1 MLQCPVLHYSVIRR
15 SPTTSLRVRILKT
28 HLHTALTTSNNQL
41 ALVRAWRATV
51 PFSNCLPTPS
61 DQSQHRNLMITT
73 WNCRGLTTGEPYI
86 HQLAGEGS
94 DIIAITEHWLWPFEA
109 ERLCQIHPSYT
120 AEVKTDARLNANST
134 LSRGCGGVG
143 LMWKKDLDAVPISS
157 ISSDR
162 ICGLRIKLQ
171 RHATS
176 EITVLGVYLP
186 CSDMGM
192 ECYSEHLVEL
202 ENLISESERLGP
214 IVIIGDFNAH
224 LGKLGDVRGQ
234 GNPNQ
239 QGTLLHQLL
248 VRCKLYAVS
257 LSSISRGPLYT
268 FWNSTTQTTVDYA
281 IASQDA
287 SDYIQHCFTHE
298 SSPLNN
304 SDHLPISMLL
314 HVPIAAT
321 TSLETPATPKVN
333 WAKALRSD
341 QLLAYQQVSSI
352 VNPLL
357 GKSYSSPVVLNVE
370 ICSVSQQLCSA
381 AIRSLPSNGRKS
393 VTKIRP
399 WLSSPY
405 EKRLPGMNGLQMAAL
420 M

>member
-1 MLQCPVLHYSVIRR
+1 MVYITRLG
-15 SPTTSLRVRILKT
+15 SLRGM
-28 HLHTALTTSNNQL
+28 
-41 ALVRAWRATV
+41 WRATV
-51 PFSNCLPTPS
+51 PFSNCLLTPS
-61 DQSQHRNLMITT
+61 DQSLHQNLMITT

-176 EITVLGVYLP
+176 EITVLCVYLP

-192 ECYSEHLVEL
+192 ECYSEHL

-224 LGKLGDVRGQ
+224 LGKLGGVRGQ

-248 VRCKLYAVS
+248 VRCKT
-257 LSSISRGPLYT
+257 IC
-268 FWNSTTQTTVDYA
+268 
-281 IASQDA
+281 
-287 SDYIQHCFTHE
+287 CFTLFYIKGPSVYLLELHH
-298 SSPLNN
+298 SNN
-304 SDHLPISMLL
+304 
-314 HVPIAAT
+314 
-321 TSLETPATPKVN
+321 
-333 WAKALRSD
+333 
-341 QLLAYQQVSSI
+341 
-352 VNPLL
+352 
-357 GKSYSSPVVLNVE
+357 
-370 ICSVSQQLCSA
+370 C
-381 AIRSLPSNGRKS
+381 
-393 VTKIRP
+393 
-399 WLSSPY
+399 
-405 EKRLPGMNGLQMAAL
+405 
-420 M
+420 

>member
-1 MLQCPVLHYSVIRR
+1 MI
-15 SPTTSLRVRILKT
+15 SL
-28 HLHTALTTSNNQL
+28 
-41 ALVRAWRATV
+41 
-51 PFSNCLPTPS
+51 
-61 DQSQHRNLMITT
+61 QSQN
-73 WNCRGLTTGEPYI
+73 TGYGPLRLSGYAKGI
-86 HQLAGEGS
+86 HHILQKLL
-94 DIIAITEHWLWPFEA
+94 DL
-109 ERLCQIHPSYT
+109 
-120 AEVKTDARLNANST
+120 ST
-134 LSRGCGGVG
+134 LSRGCRGVG
-143 LMWKKDLDAVPISS
+143 LIWKKDLDAVPISS

-162 ICGLRIKLQ
+162 ICVLRIKL
-171 RHATS
+171 HHTTS

-224 LGKLGDVRGQ
+224 LGKLGGVRGQ

-239 QGTLLHQLL
+239 QGTLPHQLL
-248 VRCKLYAVS
+248 VWCKLYAVS

-304 SDHLPISMLL
+304 SDHLPISELL
-314 HVPIAAT
+314 HVPIATAT
-321 TSLETPATPKVN
+321 PLETPATPKVN
-333 WAKALRSD
+333 WAKALRSN
-341 QLLAYQQVSSI
+341 QLLAYQRQVSSI

-357 GKSYSSPVVLNVE
+357 GKSYRSPVELNVE

-381 AIRSLPSNGRKS
+381 ALPQCTAFERKKKCYKDQILAQLTLRKKAAWDDWAANGRPDVGLPSSRC
-393 VTKIRP
+393 
-399 WLSSPY
+399 
-405 EKRLPGMNGLQMAAL
+405 
-420 M
+420 

>member
-1 MLQCPVLHYSVIRR
+1 
-15 SPTTSLRVRILKT
+15 
-28 HLHTALTTSNNQL
+28 
-41 ALVRAWRATV
+41 
-51 PFSNCLPTPS
+51 
-61 DQSQHRNLMITT
+61 
-73 WNCRGLTTGEPYI
+73 
-86 HQLAGEGS
+86 
-94 DIIAITEHWLWPFEA
+94 
-109 ERLCQIHPSYT
+109 
-120 AEVKTDARLNANST
+120 
-134 LSRGCGGVG
+134 
-143 LMWKKDLDAVPISS
+143 
-157 ISSDR
+157 
-162 ICGLRIKLQ
+162 
-171 RHATS
+171 
-176 EITVLGVYLP
+176 
-186 CSDMGM
+186 MGM

-224 LGKLGDVRGQ
+224 LGKLGGVRGQ

-257 LSSISRGPLYT
+257 LSSISKGPPYT

-281 IASQDA
+281 IANQDA

-314 HVPIAAT
+314 HVPIAAA

-341 QLLAYQQVSSI
+341 QLLAYQRQVSSI

-357 GKSYSSPVVLNVE
+357 GKSYSSPVELNVE

-381 AIRSLPSNGRKS
+381 ALRALPQCTAFEWKKKWYKDQ
-393 VTKIRP
+393 T
-399 WLSSPY
+399 LAY

-420 M
+420 MWALFTMLKPKHVQILGNG